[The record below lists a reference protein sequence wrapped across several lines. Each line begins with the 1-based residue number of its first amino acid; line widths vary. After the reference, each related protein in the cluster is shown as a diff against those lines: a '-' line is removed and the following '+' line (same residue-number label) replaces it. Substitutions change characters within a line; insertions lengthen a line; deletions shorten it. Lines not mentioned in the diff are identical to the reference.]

1 VIEVD
6 LRLLTVIG
14 LICLMISYGFLTSSH
29 FQEEEARFSHRDL
42 AQHYSTF
49 VNIDGIDVHVRFD
62 PGNGKKTGLSF
73 VLLHGFASW
82 VYTWDHVFDELA
94 EMGSVL
100 AYDRPGF
107 GLTEKVLPKSLGFNP
122 YTQDYQ
128 MKLLT
133 ELLDYHSL
141 DSVIL
146 MGHSAG
152 GVVALRYALEHPE
165 RVRALVLIDPAV
177 YIQPPFPEIL
187 NRVLTALEVE
197 ELGPR
202 FFAERFIDFANEG
215 MKLSWYDASKITPER
230 VEKFLLPTRIKNWE
244 IALWKFMKA
253 NLDQRDLEERLSL
266 LTIPT
271 LIIWG
276 KQDRIVPLEDGKRLL
291 KTLSNATLVTIN
303 RCGHVPQEEAP
314 HAFLQIIKEW
324 TDQLNARHERIS

>member
-1 VIEVD
+1 VD

-29 FQEEEARFSHRDL
+29 QEEAQFSHRDL
-42 AQHYSTF
+42 AQPYSTF
-49 VNIDGIDVHVRFD
+49 VDIDGIDVHVRFD
-62 PGNGKKTGLSF
+62 PGNGEKTGLSF

-94 EMGSVL
+94 KMGSVL

-107 GLTEKVLPKSLGFNP
+107 GLTEKVLPESLGFNP

-133 ELLDYHSL
+133 DLLDYYSL

-146 MGHSAG
+146 VGHSAG

-165 RVRALVLIDPAV
+165 RVRALVLVDPAI

-187 NRVLTALEVE
+187 KRVLTALEVE

-215 MKLSWYDASKITPER
+215 MRLSWYDASKITPER

-244 IALWKFMKA
+244 IALWEFMKA
-253 NLDQRDLEERLSL
+253 NLDQRDLEKRLSS
-266 LTIPT
+266 LTIPV
-271 LIIWG
+271 LLIWG
-276 KQDRIVPLEDGKRLL
+276 QQDKIVSPGDGKHLL
-291 KTLSNATLVTIN
+291 EMLPNATLVTID

-314 HAFLQIIKEW
+314 HEFLKIIKEW
-324 TDQLNARHERIS
+324 IDQLDVRLERVN